1 MKKSGGESKKDGDNG
16 ENTVL
21 NEIGKEEK
29 QVYLTV
35 LGREGG
41 FWETRGEQKASGCN
55 ANARTN
61 KILFFCNS
69 DVILVKLSSGEE

>member
-1 MKKSGGESKKDGDNG
+1 MKKNGRQSKKDGDNG

-29 QVYLTV
+29 KVYLTV

-41 FWETRGEQKASGCN
+41 FWETRGEQKVSGCS

-61 KILFFCNS
+61 KVLFFCNS

>member
-1 MKKSGGESKKDGDNG
+1 MKKSERQSKKDGNNG

-29 QVYLTV
+29 KVYLTV

-41 FWETRGEQKASGCN
+41 FSETRGEQKVSGCN

-61 KILFFCNS
+61 KVLFFCNS
-69 DVILVKLSSGEE
+69 DVILVKLSGGEE

>member
-1 MKKSGGESKKDGDNG
+1 MKKNGRQSKKDGDNG

-29 QVYLTV
+29 KVYLTV

-41 FWETRGEQKASGCN
+41 FWETRGEKKVSGCN

-61 KILFFCNS
+61 KVLFFCNS

>member
-1 MKKSGGESKKDGDNG
+1 MKKSGRQSKKDGNNG
-16 ENTVL
+16 ENTLL

-41 FWETRGEQKASGCN
+41 FWETRGEKKVSGCN

-61 KILFFCNS
+61 KVLFFCNS
-69 DVILVKLSSGEE
+69 DVILVKLSGGEE

>member
-1 MKKSGGESKKDGDNG
+1 MKKSGRQSKKDRNNG

-41 FWETRGEQKASGCN
+41 F
-55 ANARTN
+55 
-61 KILFFCNS
+61 
-69 DVILVKLSSGEE
+69 

>member
-16 ENTVL
+16 ENTLL
-21 NEIGKEEK
+21 NKIGKEEK

-41 FWETRGEQKASGCN
+41 FWGKRGEQKVPGCT
-55 ANARTN
+55 ANAKTN
-61 KILFFCNS
+61 KVLFF
-69 DVILVKLSSGEE
+69 LQLRRHSGETV

>member
-1 MKKSGGESKKDGDNG
+1 MKKNGRQSKKDGDNG

-29 QVYLTV
+29 KVYLTV

-41 FWETRGEQKASGCN
+41 FWETRGEKKVSGCN

-61 KILFFCNS
+61 KVLFFCNS
-69 DVILVKLSSGEE
+69 DVILVKLSGGEE